1 MNIPDDVC
9 DDMDLLIAL
18 SNFEKKIELAAEAA
32 QIGDLSNL
40 DYTPEEFAE
49 ELSYNFLTPPE
60 KILKYLKEKTLTYKR
75 FATILMGRSNVAA
88 LKKAGYLDENV
99 HLTSKGFDFVVE
111 AIKDA
116 EKEE

>member
-1 MNIPDDVC
+1 MMYATIWIYSS
-9 DDMDLLIAL
+9 LFLISKRKL
-18 SNFEKKIELAAEAA
+18 SWQQKRRRSEIF
-32 QIGDLSNL
+32 L

-88 LKKAGYLDENV
+88 LKKAGYLDGNV

-111 AIKDA
+111 AIEDA